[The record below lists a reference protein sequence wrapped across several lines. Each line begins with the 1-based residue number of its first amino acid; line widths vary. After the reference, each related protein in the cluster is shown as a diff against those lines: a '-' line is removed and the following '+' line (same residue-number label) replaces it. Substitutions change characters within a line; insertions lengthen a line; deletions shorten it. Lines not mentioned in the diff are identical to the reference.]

1 MMPGH
6 IQASLYGLSQEPFLR
21 LTRSGGIERM
31 RTRHFVRRLAAVSVM
46 VASASLSAVVAHSA
60 STSEAPVV
68 VKGALAD
75 FVDAQSAPIPRI
87 VVDPGLPTK
96 PIPLRVQPTPAETPA
111 PAATAPVAAPPA
123 PAATAPK
130 PATVKTTTKVTNA
143 KTTTTTTTRTASAPA
158 AAAPAAAAPPATSG
172 SVTARQDLASAVAAA
187 TNAKRVAAGLK
198 ALTYRSCSVPAS
210 WAVHMA
216 SAGSLTHNSMMTVL
230 TSCGGTSTA
239 GENIAAGYTS
249 VSAVTAGWMGSASH
263 KANIMNPSFTSISVG
278 VAQAANGT
286 YYWVEDF
293 TG

>member
-1 MMPGH
+1 
-6 IQASLYGLSQEPFLR
+6 
-21 LTRSGGIERM
+21 M
-31 RTRHFVRRLAAVSVM
+31 RARHFVRRIAAVSVM
-46 VASASLSAVVAHSA
+46 VASASLSAGAAHSA
-60 STSEAPVV
+60 SMTGAPVV
-68 VKGALAD
+68 VKGALVD
-75 FVDAQSAPIPRI
+75 FVDAKSAPSPRL
-87 VVDPGLPTK
+87 VDDAGLPTK
-96 PIPLRVQPTPAETPA
+96 PIPVRVQPTPAETPA
-111 PAATAPVAAPPA
+111 PAATVPVPAAPA
-123 PAATAPK
+123 PAAAAPQ

-143 KTTTTTTTRTASAPA
+143 RTTTTKTTTRT
-158 AAAPAAAAPPATSG
+158 AAAPAAAAPAPATPPAGSG

-187 TNAKRVAAGLK
+187 TNAKRVAAGLR

-216 SAGSLTHNSMMTVL
+216 STGSLTHNSLMTVL

-263 KANIMNPSFTSISVG
+263 KANIMNPSFKSISVG